1 MCGLAS
7 AACSSADPLQ
17 TWLQLCLR
25 SKQQSSHKCKK
36 TQIARVKYCVRKYCS
51 TFTQILL
58 CTHRKRKAFII
69 QQRTTINII
78 CLRFGEFSQYYV
90 RWHWDLHCCLSVQQ
104 HCTRYI
110 VQYTVPVNWCSRR
123 ANAKQTEVF
132 FVSRKCSPVQWD
144 AVFADS
150 IRTKTLEINYIT
162 VLQGKEKGEINFRE
176 HFLSSKETM

>member
-1 MCGLAS
+1 MNSLSIVCAGTEI
-7 AACSSADPLQ
+7 C
-17 TWLQLCLR
+17 
-25 SKQQSSHKCKK
+25 
-36 TQIARVKYCVRKYCS
+36 IV
-51 TFTQILL
+51 
-58 CTHRKRKAFII
+58 AF
-69 QQRTTINII
+69 QCNNIVP
-78 CLRFGEFSQYYV
+78 G
-90 RWHWDLHCCLSVQQ
+90 
-104 HCTRYI
+104 T

-162 VLQGKEKGEINFRE
+162 VLQGKEKGDINFRE

>member
-1 MCGLAS
+1 MKESANQYEKYTFRSKDCYFRTLLKKVEILLLCVALAS

-69 QQRTTINII
+69 QQRTAINII
-78 CLRFGEFSQYYV
+78 CLRFGEFSQYCM
-90 RWHWDLHCCLSVQQ
+90 RWHWDLHCCLSVQR
-104 HCTRYI
+104 HCTRYRTVHCTCQL
-110 VQYTVPVNWCSRR
+110 VQQASQR
-123 ANAKQTEVF
+123 
-132 FVSRKCSPVQWD
+132 
-144 AVFADS
+144 
-150 IRTKTLEINYIT
+150 
-162 VLQGKEKGEINFRE
+162 
-176 HFLSSKETM
+176 